1 MPDPTMYSAGQAA
14 AANSVLRTAL
24 DLPPQQF
31 TIEQFVGMIS
41 DEIEQLRAAGRS
53 DEDISNLLQS
63 KAGISVTAGELER
76 YYADRNRRLENL

>member
-1 MPDPTMYSAGQAA
+1 MPDATTYSAGQAA

-31 TIEQFVGMIS
+31 TTEQFVGMIS

-63 KAGISVTAGELER
+63 KAGISVTADELER
-76 YYADRNRRLENL
+76 YYADGNRRSENL